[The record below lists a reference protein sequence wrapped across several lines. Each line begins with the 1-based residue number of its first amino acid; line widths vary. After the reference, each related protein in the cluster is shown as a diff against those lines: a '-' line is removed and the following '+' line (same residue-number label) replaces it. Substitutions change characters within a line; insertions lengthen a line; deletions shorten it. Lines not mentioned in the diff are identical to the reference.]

1 MLDIVRVAGHSFVA
15 DWIAPGSVVL
25 DFGMNRGA
33 FSLRMLQLF
42 DCRIAGAEA
51 HPALWQALPR
61 DPRLDARHVAISGGP
76 GTMQLALYASHCASG
91 VLTGLEAGAATVSV
105 PTVGLGAFCDAV
117 GADRV
122 ALLKC
127 DIEGAEL
134 AMLSAARDDE
144 LLRLD
149 QITIEFH
156 DFLDAAQR
164 PAVRA
169 QLARL
174 RRLGFW
180 AVDMSKNRM
189 DVLLVNQRRHRL
201 GALDKAQILATKYR
215 RAAGRVV
222 RRRFG
227 WVDSGEDGCGSLALR
242 RA

>member
-1 MLDIVRVAGHSFVA
+1 MPDVVRIAGHSFVA
-15 DWIAPGSVVL
+15 DWIRPGSVVL

-33 FSLRMLQLF
+33 FSTRMVELF
-42 DCRIAGAEA
+42 GCRLAGAEA
-51 HPALWQALPR
+51 HPLLWQALPR
-61 DPRLDARHVAISGGP
+61 DPRIDARQVAISGGP
-76 GTMQLALYASHCASG
+76 GRMRLSLYASHCASG
-91 VLTGLEAGAATVSV
+91 VLTGLESGASTVEV
-105 PTVGLGAFCDAV
+105 ATVGLGAFCDQI
-117 GADRV
+117 GAGEV

-134 AMLSAARDDE
+134 AMLEAARDDE
-144 LLRLD
+144 LLRLG

-156 DFLDAAQR
+156 DFLDASQR

-169 QLARL
+169 QIERL

-180 AVDMSKNRM
+180 AIDMSKNRM

-201 GALDKAQILATKYR
+201 GPFDKAQIVATKYR
-215 RAAGRVV
+215 RALGRIV

-227 WVDSGEDGCGSLALR
+227 WVDDGEDGCGALALR